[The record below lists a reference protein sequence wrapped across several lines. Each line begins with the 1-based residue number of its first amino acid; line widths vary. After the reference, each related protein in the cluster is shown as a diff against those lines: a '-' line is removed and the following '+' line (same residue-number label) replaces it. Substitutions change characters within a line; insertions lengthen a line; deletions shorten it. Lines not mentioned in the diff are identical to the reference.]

1 MTYLA
6 HVGETGEP
14 VLNVQVK
21 DGLALRL
28 WGVEGGGGQRKATKL
43 TKNPIGSVC
52 IVGVAPAAIFAPQ
65 RTSRAL
71 KGSQVVLLY
80 V

>member
-14 VLNVQVK
+14 VLNAQVK

-43 TKNPIGSVC
+43 TKNLIG
-52 IVGVAPAAIFAPQ
+52 A
-65 RTSRAL
+65 
-71 KGSQVVLLY
+71 
-80 V
+80 